1 MSVRSIVPSS
11 AASTRST
18 TGAGAIL
25 RRVARASLWRRCWAS
40 VSPSQALEVPVAFP
54 VGNGG
59 LEGVDL
65 HARHIQIVLD
75 YLHAERTA
83 GRLALGEQFLRLAQ
97 VRRDVRLVCLV
108 GVTDELLLQ
117 GQFVFHTVQTSGDH
131 SRDCQVRVHVPARQ
145 PVLDPERTTVPDDTH
160 RAGAVVLAPGYGRR
174 GEGALRVALV
184 RVYIRGEE
192 QRELAQAGELARQ
205 EVLEHRGEAVT
216 VDEDGGAV
224 LAAQA
229 QVDVAGVALALV
241 ELGHEG
247 DGAAFLG
254 GDLLGAVLVDS
265 MPVRGRQSTIEP
277 EVDLVLPEVALAL
290 GVLHRE
296 SRRRHRIADAS
307 QQRLDACRPQKR
319 VVDVVIV
326 GRFEISISLA
336 PGLLV
341 RVHEDYEL

>member
-18 TGAGAIL
+18 TGAGATL

-40 VSPSQALEVPVAFP
+40 ISPSQALEVPVAFP

-59 LEGVDL
+59 LEGFDL
-65 HARHIQIVLD
+65 DARHVEVVFD
-75 YLHAERTA
+75 DLHAERAA
-83 GRLALGEQFLRLAQ
+83 GCLALRKELLRLAQ

-131 SRDCQVRVHVPARQ
+131 SRDCQVRVHVPTRQ
-145 PVLDPERTTVPDDTH
+145 TVLDPERTTVPDDTH

-174 GEGALRVALV
+174 GEGALRVTLV
-184 RVYIRGEE
+184 RVYVRGEE

-229 QVDVAGVALALV
+229 QVDVAGVALPLV
-241 ELGHEG
+241 ELRHEG
-247 DGAAFLG
+247 DGAALLRCY
-254 GDLLGAVLVDS
+254 LLGPVLVDRVS
-265 MPVRGRQSTIEP
+265 VRGGESAVEP

-290 GVLHRE
+290 RILHRE
-296 SRRRHRIADAS
+296 PRPCHRVADAP
-307 QQRLDACRPQKR
+307 QQRLDARR
-319 VVDVVIV
+319 
-326 GRFEISISLA
+326 S
-336 PGLLV
+336 
-341 RVHEDYEL
+341 